1 MAFIDRDTDGTGTL
15 TFYNVSQAV
24 GAGCPNWEED
34 VKVVQFFLQRIY
46 SRPKYIQ
53 YKPWGDM
60 AVDGKAGPITRA
72 WITKFQLD
80 MRRNGV
86 SMSVDGI
93 VDKAGN
99 AESNYKSSISHTW
112 YTIRGL
118 NDMMFNNDT
127 AVYKTL
133 STNPEVPP
141 DVRLIFLQ
149 MQGEGPPMVFE

>member
-24 GAGCPNWEED
+24 GGGCPNWLED

-46 SRPKYIQ
+46 SKPKYLPF
-53 YKPWGDM
+53 KPWGDM
-60 AVDGKAGPITRA
+60 SVDGKVGPITKA
-72 WITKFQLD
+72 WITKYQLD
-80 MRRNGV
+80 CRNHGV
-86 SMSVDGI
+86 NTAVDGI
-93 VDKAGN
+93 IDKAGN
-99 AESNYKSSISHTW
+99 DESNYKSSMSHTW
-112 YTIRGL
+112 YTIRIL
-118 NDMMFNNDT
+118 NNMMFENDT

-149 MQGEGPPMVFE
+149 MQAEGPSMVFE